1 MLDYV
6 DPVFPR
12 SGQTLAASARS
23 SPTPSNSP
31 RRSRTSSR
39 AQESVQDPEEDP
51 REQGQALSYSQDCKV
66 VPREVCDQ
74 VKSVVLVLE
83 CSLILPSA
91 GGAAAVHLRAGEELP
106 DPRVNK

>member
-1 MLDYV
+1 MQK
-6 DPVFPR
+6 FTNTF
-12 SGQTLAASARS
+12 Q
-23 SPTPSNSP
+23 
-31 RRSRTSSR
+31 
-39 AQESVQDPEEDP
+39 QPEEKP
-51 REQGQALSYSQDCKV
+51 NCPFESKKVCNIQQRTRESKAKRYSYSQDCKV